1 MLSFLQ
7 RLVSLIVV
15 AMWHRPGYT
24 VPATAASLTGM
35 SATALRM
42 QAWDKKLREDS
53 TLDDVFNRLTD
64 SIDVRMSKI
73 EIPNSIFM
81 QFETPSTEN
90 HTLTFSMSTPFK
102 KAFRMGTDE
111 DMLGYEED
119 FDLFHLTVRYNEIKK
134 SVAMKGWG
142 VDFNDM
148 SWTGVYGTVTPKFLK
163 AYGEL
168 RGRRIR
174 EALMLTYAEE
184 LTKAP
189 VSAVQQFNSNIF
201 IPNLAIGSMPVWDVT
216 AVTKTNGAAD
226 ALGFYPSR
234 TYGGNA
240 TTYVES
246 IATQML
252 AASGTASASKA
263 YMTVDDLADLE
274 LYVRTKIRLNSITI
288 GKRSGYIFL
297 VPSDVAAYLSNPN
310 VTGSMGAFWSEG
322 AQLSSEEQSIPGM
335 LGRYRSLWFIED
347 ERAPT
352 LTVSGSTGVYTLQP
366 GFVQHGGNDDR
377 NANPWSNISGSQ
389 NYVFDVGFVIGAGAL
404 AEWLVN
410 DIQYAKEGTEYGKIL
425 GKGSFMNAGIQLARF
440 DKDTPDD
447 AANSASTDLGKTII
461 QRGSCMVL
469 ISRYAGRTLRS

>member
-7 RLVSLIVV
+7 RLTSLILV

-42 QAWDKKLREDS
+42 TAWDKKLREDS

-64 SIDVRMSKI
+64 VVDVRMSKV

-81 QFETPSTEN
+81 QFETPATEN
-90 HTLTFSMSTPFK
+90 HSLTFSMSTPFK
-102 KAFRMGTDE
+102 KAFRMGTSE

-119 FDLFHLTVRYNEIKK
+119 FDLLHLTVRYNEIKK

-142 VDFNDM
+142 IDFNDL
-148 SWTGVYGTVTPKFLK
+148 SWTGVYASITPKFLK

-201 IPNLAIGSMPVWDVT
+201 IPNLAVGSMPVWDVT
-216 AVTKTNGAAD
+216 AVTKTDGAAD
-226 ALGFYPSR
+226 ALGLYPSR

-252 AASGTASASKA
+252 AASGVGATSKA
-263 YMTVDDLADLE
+263 YLTVENLVDLE
-274 LYVRTKIRLNSITI
+274 LYVRVKIRLNPLQI
-288 GKRSGYIFL
+288 GKRSGYIF
-297 VPSDVAAYLSNPN
+297 VIPSEVAAYLASPAFA
-310 VTGSMGAFWSEG
+310 GSMGSYWVNYADLQG
-322 AQLSSEEQSIPGM
+322 EEQSIPGM
-335 LGRYRSLWFIED
+335 LGRFRSLWFVED

-366 GFVQHGGNDDR
+366 GFCQHGGNDDR
-377 NANPWSNISGSQ
+377 NANPWSATSGSL
-389 NYVFDVGFVIGAGAL
+389 NYVFEVGFVLGAGAL

-410 DIQYAKEGTEYGKIL
+410 DIQYAKEGTEYGKLL

-447 AANSASTDLGKTII
+447 AANSASTGLGKTII

-469 ISRYAGRTLRS
+469 ISRKPASTLR